1 MMMKNIQFV
10 LLEAERGFDNPPGV
24 FGCTEE
30 VELKKNQTIDDAMN
44 AVIGKKLGENLYE
57 TLLFEEE
64 EIVKEFPVKNYEELV
79 EKIEKTMI
87 FNEPYEIIYVTDNGL
102 LVRHKMDKD
111 AVLQY
116 AEQSYNRC
124 FMEDNNDLIFFREQY
139 GFTQKK
145 KEEKKV
151 FKKDNFESNLFDEF
165 LTSLD
170 CDNSEEFTDWLR
182 IFSKAIEK
190 SLFNKKNVTS
200 LTHYNK
206 IINNDLENIVK
217 DFLNDEENV
226 IGEVVQIVRTV
237 IAKNVSF

>member
-1 MMMKNIQFV
+1 MIKNIQFV

-24 FGCTEE
+24 FGCTED

-57 TLLFEEE
+57 ALCEEEE
-64 EIVKEFPVKNYEELV
+64 EIISKFPVKNYEELV
-79 EKIEKTMI
+79 EKIEKTMV

-116 AEQSYNRC
+116 AQQSYNRC
-124 FMEDNNDLIFFREQY
+124 VMEDNDEVIVFEEQY

-145 KEEKKV
+145 EEEKKV
-151 FKKDNFESNLFDEF
+151 FKKDNFESNLCDEF

-206 IINNDLENIVK
+206 IINVDLENIVK
-217 DFLNDEENV
+217 DFLNDEESV